1 VTKCQRCGAEALV
14 AIDGEPLLCPGCIR
28 EAQAAKETDDPR
40 WVKRARDERRRMR
53 EDDRRS
59 RPA

>member
-1 VTKCQRCGAEALV
+1 
-14 AIDGEPLLCPGCIR
+14 LCPGCIR